1 MDLPIFCVVKIL
13 DMIQPLFS
21 AQPMVLFASTTVCI
35 SPTPFSVQDS
45 WDTLEC
51 QLGQLAFGS
60 MKLPGMFLFLRVAW
74 LRNTCQWNI
83 NGYIDTRFSC
93 KIVDVKLAE
102 SASETCLRVWII
114 FWPVVY
120 LLLSNVHIQQLITRP
135 TEVEEGAKKRCKG
148 PGYLI
153 VSKDGIA
160 LYGDCLCWY
169 VCWENGH
176 LYQLCFK
183 GGT

>member
-60 MKLPGMFLFLRVAW
+60 MKLPGMVLFLLVAW
-74 LRNTCQWNI
+74 LRNTCDLSEKNWWKH
-83 NGYIDTRFSC
+83 THLFSC
-93 KIVDVKLAE
+93 KIVDVKLEE
-102 SASETCLRVWII
+102 SASETCLRVWILL
-114 FWPVVY
+114 WPAVY
-120 LLLSNVHIQQLITRP
+120 VLFLNVHAAADHWNKNHISWGRCWR
-135 TEVEEGAKKRCKG
+135 EV
-148 PGYLI
+148 
-153 VSKDGIA
+153 
-160 LYGDCLCWY
+160 
-169 VCWENGH
+169 
-176 LYQLCFK
+176 
-183 GGT
+183 